1 MKKNITISLIISSFL
16 FLSSC
21 NSEKIKK
28 LEEENKNLKAQIIKQ
43 KNEQTINSQI
53 ILLPESIKFKKN
65 DKNKITLFL
74 SEIQKYPDF
83 DLYLANDKF
92 EYDKKDKI
100 SYKKITENKFEFD
113 YIPKSLNDS
122 NLNIVAH
129 FGSDTLKIDL
139 MGNLELEVL

>member
-92 EYDKKDKI
+92 EY
-100 SYKKITENKFEFD
+100 
-113 YIPKSLNDS
+113 
-122 NLNIVAH
+122 
-129 FGSDTLKIDL
+129 
-139 MGNLELEVL
+139 

>member
-83 DLYLANDKF
+83 DLYLANNK
-92 EYDKKDKI
+92 EDKI
-100 SYKKITENKFEFD
+100 KYKKITENKFEFD

-139 MGNLELEVL
+139 MGNLELEVQ

>member
-1 MKKNITISLIISSFL
+1 MKKNITISLIISSFML
-16 FLSSC
+16 LSSC
-21 NSEKIKK
+21 NNEKIKK

-65 DKNKITLFL
+65 DKNKITLFF

-113 YIPKSLNDS
+113 YIPKSLNDN

-139 MGNLELEVL
+139 MGNLELEVQ

>member
-1 MKKNITISLIISSFL
+1 MKKNITISLIISSFML
-16 FLSSC
+16 LSSC
-21 NSEKIKK
+21 NNEKIKK

-65 DKNKITLFL
+65 DKNKITLFF

-113 YIPKSLNDS
+113 YIPKSLNDN

-129 FGSDTLKIDL
+129 FGSVTLKIDL
-139 MGNLELEVL
+139 MGNLEL

>member
-1 MKKNITISLIISSFL
+1 MKKNITVYLIIISFL

-21 NSEKIKK
+21 NNEKIKK
-28 LEEENKNLKAQIIKQ
+28 LEEENKILKAQIIKQ

-65 DKNKITLFL
+65 NKNKITLFF

-92 EYDKKDKI
+92 EYDRKDKI
-100 SYKKITENKFEFD
+100 TYKKITENKFEFD
-113 YIPKSLNDS
+113 YIPKTLNDN

-129 FGSDTLKIDL
+129 FGLDTLKIDL
-139 MGNLELEVL
+139 MGNLELEVE

>member
-1 MKKNITISLIISSFL
+1 ML
-16 FLSSC
+16 LSSC
-21 NSEKIKK
+21 NNEKIKK

-65 DKNKITLFL
+65 DKNKITLFF

-113 YIPKSLNDS
+113 YIPKSLNDN

-139 MGNLELEVL
+139 MGNLELEVQ

>member
-1 MKKNITISLIISSFL
+1 MKKNITISLIISSFML
-16 FLSSC
+16 LSSC
-21 NSEKIKK
+21 NNEKIKK

-65 DKNKITLFL
+65 DKNKITLFF

-83 DLYLANDKF
+83 DLYLANDK
-92 EYDKKDKI
+92 EDKI
-100 SYKKITENKFEFD
+100 TYKKITENKFEFD

-139 MGNLELEVL
+139 MGNLELEVQ

>member
-65 DKNKITLFL
+65 DKNKITLFF

-83 DLYLANDKF
+83 DLYLANDK
-92 EYDKKDKI
+92 EDKI
-100 SYKKITENKFEFD
+100 TYKKITENKFEFD

-139 MGNLELEVL
+139 MGNLELEVQ